1 MSAPLHPHSLQ
12 RHTPL
17 GQTAVRCTFGRPITL
32 STVDGRLKNII
43 ATCASGLARL
53 ALDMKEPLFYNNS
66 GVKRVTAW
74 PATLAFATLGR
85 FSR

>member
-17 GQTAVRCTFGRPITL
+17 GQTAVCCTFGRPITL
-32 STVDGRLKNII
+32 STVDGRPKKHNRRLRLR
-43 ATCASGLARL
+43 LARL
-53 ALDMKEPLFYNNS
+53 ALDMEEPLFYNNS